1 MKNYKQVYLIVKD
14 RNFKYEA
21 IANIPEFNNQEEA
34 LVYWK
39 YNKEPI
45 KDCNFY
51 DDPIAI
57 VRKETNIVEV
67 QTLN

>member
-14 RNFKYEA
+14 RSFKYEA

-34 LVYWK
+34 LVYWN
-39 YNKEPI
+39 YNKESI

-51 DDPIAI
+51 NDPLVI
-57 VRKETNIVEV
+57 VRKETNIVKV